1 LDVERSSF
9 PIHPSPHPPTI
20 RIHKSAVTGY
30 NTRMSKLKSAL
41 SGLGRRTAE
50 PPISWLMK
58 IALDRPKLISLA
70 AGFTDNPSLP
80 VEQTR
85 EILDRILGCS
95 KRGPSALQY
104 GTGAG
109 DALLRELTV
118 ERLRGQDNAPAGSVA
133 HDAGRLVITHG
144 SQQFLHMVGEALFDS
159 GDIVLVEDPTYFVYL
174 GIAQSRG
181 MQCRGVRMESDGIDV
196 AHLGETLERLKQSG
210 ELSRVK
216 ALYLVSYHQNPT
228 GTTTS
233 LAKKAAALKLLAEY
247 ERAAGHPIYLME
259 DAAYRE
265 LRFAG
270 DDPASALTLPGAEE
284 RVIYSGTY
292 SKPFAT
298 GIRVG
303 FGLAPKEVFA
313 VTMRIKGN
321 HDFGTSN
328 LPQQI
333 LREAIDSGLYEDHVQ
348 TLRKRYGRKA
358 KAMLGALEK
367 HCAGLAEWAT
377 PCGGLNVW
385 ARFPR
390 KTPTGLKSRM
400 FEETLNR
407 DVLYVPGQLC
417 YADDPSRRK
426 PNREMRLSFG
436 AASEARIREGIR
448 RLGEAARATQ
458 NGR

>member
-1 LDVERSSF
+1 M
-9 PIHPSPHPPTI
+9 
-20 RIHKSAVTGY
+20 KA
-30 NTRMSKLKSAL
+30 AL
-41 SGLGRRTAE
+41 E
-50 PPISWLMK
+50 
-58 IALDRPKLISLA
+58 RPKLISLA

-85 EILDRILGCS
+85 EILERILGCA
-95 KRGPSALQY
+95 KRGGAALQY
-104 GTGAG
+104 GTSAG
-109 DALLRELTV
+109 DADLRELTV
-118 ERLRGQDNAPAGSVA
+118 ERMRALDGVDGDSST
-133 HDAGRLVITHG
+133 HDAGRLMMTHG
-144 SQQFLHMVGEALFDS
+144 SQQFLYMVSEALFDP

-181 MQCRGVRMESDGIDV
+181 MRCRGVRMESDGIDL
-196 AHLGETLERLKQSG
+196 AELERVLLRLKDQG

-233 LAKKAAALKLLAEY
+233 LEKKAKAMELLATFEKD
-247 ERAAGHPIYLME
+247 AGHPIYLLE

-284 RVIYSGTY
+284 RVIYAGTY

-303 FGLAPKEVFA
+303 FGLAPREIHSV
-313 VTMRIKGN
+313 VLRIKGN
-321 HDFGTSN
+321 HDFGTSH
-328 LPQQI
+328 LSQQI
-333 LREAIDSGLYEDHVQ
+333 LREAIVSGVYAQHVLA
-348 TLRKRYGRKA
+348 LRKRYGQKA
-358 KAMLGALEK
+358 KFMLGAMEK
-367 HCAGLAEWAT
+367 HCAGLAEWGS

-385 ARFPR
+385 ATFPR
-390 KTPTGLKSRM
+390 TTPTGLRSRL
-400 FEETLNR
+400 FEEALER

-417 YADDPSRRK
+417 YAKDPSRRK

-436 AASEARIREGIR
+436 AASPARIKEGIA
-448 RLGEAARATQ
+448 RLGEAARAVQ
-458 NGR
+458 